1 MLFYKC
7 SFDVVSNDK
16 IDYDMV
22 NMSDSN
28 SGDDLSIY
36 IDDNDDVNDASP
48 RFDKKKFRKIII
60 EAVNSVGKSLLGENA
75 VLISS
80 DFRNEYSVPKAYIA
94 VDGLVNGK
102 NPNDI
107 ASIVQREIMTR
118 AKGKRI
124 FSNMCS
130 VKYNLT
136 EITMGVFLDK
146 TNSNYDQPKQLPR
159 RLGLMVF
166 DNGRNYHD
174 YEYIEHGK
182 ISINE
187 AIKFCNSKQLS
198 SDLKREIKRILSTT
212 NMNENTVYS
221 GIPVQYVLV
230 AESSKRQLMMKDI
243 LLKALIT
250 AKRPNGHLVYDETI
264 KAVYDDDEVKI
275 NTKNVNNIYST
286 YAGGTVAV
294 TLANIPD
301 EDTKKSFPDDRTRF
315 CIGSDDI
322 PVDTGLNMILDNM
335 YKYRIDVQTIIA
347 TNKAGLSRLV
357 KAAKN
362 KPSPIIMVI
371 REDECTKKAATK
383 WLMSRMKKTKENA
396 ATATTDLIKLLF
408 ENDDT
413 IIEWDDLFDTYNH
426 WFNMELLNKD
436 DYDYYK
442 KHGKLLCNML
452 NNEKQQNEESMDNA
466 DKQNSTNEAF
476 MELDRMI
483 GLSTV
488 KKVVRQIINVS
499 VANKLYE
506 QYNLKKMLHQPTMHM
521 VFRGNPGTA
530 KTSVARII
538 ARIMKEKGIL
548 SKGKL
553 IEVGRQDLVG
563 AFVGHT
569 AIKVHK
575 VFERAMGSVLF
586 IDEAYSLMDDRR
598 GGFGDEA
605 ITTIVQEM
613 ENRRKDMV
621 VIFAGYPNEMNKMI
635 SINPGMKSRIA
646 HYIDFP
652 DYSDKELLAIFNKF
666 IEDRGMKIDEEST
679 DIISSVITSAN
690 NTQRESNGRF
700 VRNVMEK
707 VMMRH
712 DERMAMMNPDAIVL
726 DTLLT
731 LTSDDCD
738 ITILDNVGRKHRAIG
753 FTA

>member
-16 IDYDMV
+16 INRDMA
-22 NMSDSN
+22 NMFDNN
-28 SGDDLSIY
+28 SGGELSI
-36 IDDNDDVNDASP
+36 DMEDNGAFDDASP
-48 RFDKKKFRKIII
+48 RFDKKKLRKIII
-60 EAVNSVGKSLLGENA
+60 EAVNTVAKTLLGENA
-75 VLISS
+75 VLLNS
-80 DFRNEYSVPKAYIA
+80 DIRNEYSVPKAYIA

-107 ASIVQREIMTR
+107 ASIIQREIMIR
-118 AKGKRI
+118 AKGKSV
-124 FSNMCS
+124 FSNMFS
-130 VKYNLT
+130 VKYTLT
-136 EITMGVFLDK
+136 EITMGVFIDK
-146 TNSNYDQPKQLPR
+146 TNSNYNEPKQLPR
-159 RLGLMVF
+159 RLGLTVF
-166 DNGRNYHD
+166 DDDRHYRD
-174 YEYIEHGK
+174 YEYIENGK
-182 ISINE
+182 ININE
-187 AIKFCNSKQLS
+187 AIKFCNNKQLS
-198 SDLKREIKRILSTT
+198 SDLKREIKRILSSE
-212 NMNENTVYS
+212 NMNKNIVYS
-221 GIPVQYVLV
+221 GIPIQYILV
-230 AESSKRQLMMKDI
+230 AESTKRQNMMKDL

-250 AKRPNGHLVYDETI
+250 AKRPNGNLVYDETI
-264 KAVYDDDEVKI
+264 RAVYDDDEVKI
-275 NTKNVNNIYST
+275 NTKNVNNIYSA

-294 TLANIPD
+294 TLANICD
-301 EDTKKSFPDDRTRF
+301 ESTEKSFPDDRTRRF
-315 CIGSDDI
+315 LESDNI
-322 PVDTGLNMILDNM
+322 PFNEGLDMILDNM

-347 TNKAGLSRLV
+347 TNKAGLSSLV
-357 KAAKN
+357 RAAKN
-362 KPSPIIMVI
+362 KPSPMIMVI
-371 REDECTKKAATK
+371 REDECTKKSAAK
-383 WLMSRMKKTKENA
+383 WLMSRMKKTTENA
-396 ATATTDLIKLLF
+396 AAATADLIKLLF
-408 ENDDT
+408 EKDDT

-452 NNEKQQNEESMDNA
+452 NNEEQGNEETMKNA
-466 DKQNSTNEAF
+466 DEQNSTNEAF

-506 QYNLKKMLHQPTMHM
+506 QYNLEKMIHQPTMHM

-563 AFVGHT
+563 AYVGHT

-613 ENRRKDMV
+613 ENRRKDLV
-621 VIFAGYPNEMNKMI
+621 VIFAGYPDEMNKMI

-652 DYSDKELLAIFNKF
+652 DYSNKELLAIFNKL

-679 DIISSVITSAN
+679 DIISSLITSAN
-690 NTQRESNGRF
+690 DTQRESNGRF
-700 VRNVMEK
+700 VRNVMDK

-712 DERMAMMNPDAIVL
+712 DERMAMMDPKAIVL

-738 ITILDNVGRKHRAIG
+738 ITIPDNASQKTRSIG
-753 FTA
+753 FAA